1 MQDNSRKG
9 GSTPRPRVD
18 LWRAEVY
25 ASRRLGITLRLLCYL
40 AVGASVLAY
49 AVRLAMLFFESVSG
63 GALFIAVSA
72 VPFVL
77 VSLLRKV
84 INAPRPYELIDI
96 YPSAPKNKKGESFPS
111 RHTFSI
117 FLIATLCIPWRI
129 YVAVTLAVLGVVL
142 AVCRVLLGYHFV
154 RDVVA
159 GFAVGVISG
168 VIGILI
174 TSFI

>member
-1 MQDNSRKG
+1 MPGLLKSINDSEKISRALRLVSHSAVAASVIAAG
-9 GSTPRPRVD
+9 LVALYTVGLSA
-18 LWRAEVY
+18 LYLLY
-25 ASRRLGITLRLLCYL
+25 AAVILLLPFLLVTLLRRL
-40 AVGASVLAY
+40 
-49 AVRLAMLFFESVSG
+49 
-63 GALFIAVSA
+63 
-72 VPFVL
+72 
-77 VSLLRKV
+77 

>member
-1 MQDNSRKG
+1 M
-9 GSTPRPRVD
+9 
-18 LWRAEVY
+18 
-25 ASRRLGITLRLLCYL
+25 RLLCYL

-96 YPSAPKNKKGESFPS
+96 DPSAPKNKKGESFPS

>member
-1 MQDNSRKG
+1 MGDNFDKKG
-9 GSTPRPRVD
+9 GTPRTSINKARM
-18 LWRAEVY
+18 AVY
-25 ASRRLGITLRLLCYL
+25 ASRRAGITLCLLCYL

-49 AVRLAMLFFESVSG
+49 AVRLAMLLFESVSG
-63 GALFIAVSA
+63 GLFFIAVSA

-77 VSLLRKV
+77 VSLMRKV
-84 INAPRPYELIDI
+84 INAPRPYELLDF
-96 YPSAPKNKKGESFPS
+96 YLSAPKNKKGESFPS

-117 FLIATLCIPWRI
+117 FLIATLCLPWRI

-154 RDVVA
+154 RDVAA
-159 GFAVGVISG
+159 GFLLGVISG

-174 TSFI
+174 ISFI